1 MSSLEI
7 LYRLPHC
14 PRYPPAFRELSR
26 PPKGKTGHDP
36 LLLRK
41 WFIITVISL
50 NNTQKGDTGALLMA
64 TTRTRWCYIRLS
76 PRAACRPHRAL
87 ALSSPPTSW
96 RATSARQ
103 RSCPFRPRRIGT
115 TARAGARSPVRGGWE
130 WRMGG
135 WWCGERVVLGLPRAL
150 ALGFFVRI
158 LPDQGNVVVSS

>member
-1 MSSLEI
+1 MTCQVDFS
-7 LYRLPHC
+7 RQKAQ
-14 PRYPPAFRELSR
+14 RLSR
-26 PPKGKTGHDP
+26 LSPASKSMFAHICHTLCD
-36 LLLRK
+36 LSCLS
-41 WFIITVISL
+41 WFDHSAISL